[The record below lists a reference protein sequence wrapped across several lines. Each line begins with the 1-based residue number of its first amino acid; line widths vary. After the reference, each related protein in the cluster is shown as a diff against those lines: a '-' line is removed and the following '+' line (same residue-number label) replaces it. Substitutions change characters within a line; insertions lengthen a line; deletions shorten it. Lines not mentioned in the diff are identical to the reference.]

1 MTIKEYVAARKAV
14 LKEEIASLSKVP
26 TLSIITVGHNPASEA
41 YVRGKKK
48 DAAEI
53 GINAVQTLFEENIAE
68 EELLSFIRKHRFK
81 SV

>member
-14 LKEEIASLSKVP
+14 LKEEIASLPKVP

-48 DAAEI
+48 DA
-53 GINAVQTLFEENIAE
+53 G
-68 EELLSFIRKHRFK
+68 
-81 SV
+81 